1 VAFRKRS
8 IVESIVWRGT
18 SLRVGLAGDEAA
30 RKHVESA
37 SIASVKNVVNNA
49 KKEAR
54 SRKDNVMV

>member
-1 VAFRKRS
+1 M
-8 IVESIVWRGT
+8 
-18 SLRVGLAGDEAA
+18 RVGLAGDEAA

>member
-1 VAFRKRS
+1 M
-8 IVESIVWRGT
+8 
-18 SLRVGLAGDEAA
+18 RVGLAGEEAA